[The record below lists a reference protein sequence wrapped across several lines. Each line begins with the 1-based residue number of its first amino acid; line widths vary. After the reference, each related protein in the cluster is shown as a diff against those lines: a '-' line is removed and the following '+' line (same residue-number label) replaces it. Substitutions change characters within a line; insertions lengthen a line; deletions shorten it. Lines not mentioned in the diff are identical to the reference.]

1 MNKSNRQWMHAVL
14 FFLGIL
20 IIIIS
25 IATHT
30 AGAWLI
36 GLIVAAV
43 NFQFWRQTSTLSQ

>member
-1 MNKSNRQWMHAVL
+1 MHAFL

-20 IIIIS
+20 MIIIG
-25 IATHT
+25 IATRT

-43 NFQFWRQTSTLSQ
+43 NIQLGHETSAHSL